1 MIHLTLSS
9 HNNLLTTVINK
20 PSLHKHH
27 LTTKPSK
34 ARTRTITCSQH
45 HKNHRNLIEKEVP
58 TFIDTH
64 HRFVVRE
71 KRKKKEEGKSVLHEK
86 EEKTKKGSS
95 SSSSGGSVIGSKQMV
110 ILCGLGYWLQGFRCF
125 PWLALNFHMASNLSL
140 DPSVL
145 QLVQYSA
152 NLPMVAKPLYGI
164 LSDVIYVGAAH
175 RIPYIVIGVLLQIFA
190 WNYLAFVPAAREVL
204 TVLVATVLLSNL
216 GASIT
221 EVAKDALVAEYG
233 KKHKISGLQS
243 YAFMALAAGG
253 ILGNL
258 IGGYFLLKQPPRIM
272 FIIFSSLLLLQL
284 AISFLTRE
292 DSLGLKKP
300 SSKNLA
306 TPSISENIRKQ
317 VSDLIVAISD
327 KSISRPLLW
336 VVGSIATVPMLT
348 GSVFCYQTQCLNLD
362 PMIIGWSR
370 VIGQLVLL
378 SGTVL
383 YNRYWKKFPMR
394 KLIGAVQILYATS
407 LLLDLVLVR
416 QINLQFGI
424 PNEVFAPCFSGLAE
438 VLAQFKLLPFSVL
451 FASLCPKGCEGSLTS
466 FLASAL
472 ILSSIVSGFFGV
484 GLASLLGIT
493 SGDYSGLTVG
503 ILIQFV
509 AALLPLRWIGSL
521 PMSQPDSEEKQRRK
535 SMSRRTR
542 RNRRV
547 GKVVISSINAYRRE
561 REWEPQ
567 S

>member
-1 MIHLTLSS
+1 MIHLAISS
-9 HNNLLTTVINK
+9 SSQTNQFMFMNK
-20 PSLHKHH
+20 PSLHKH
-27 LTTKPSK
+27 LKSSIIK
-34 ARTRTITCSQH
+34 CSQH
-45 HKNHRNLIEKEVP
+45 HNNSRNFIEKQET
-58 TFIDTH
+58 TFMVDTH
-64 HRFVVRE
+64 QRFVVRE
-71 KRKKKEEGKSVLHEK
+71 TKKKKEEEKGVLYEK
-86 EEKTKKGSS
+86 EEKKIKGTNSS
-95 SSSSGGSVIGSKQMV
+95 TNVSQIGSKQML
-110 ILCGLGYWLQGFRCF
+110 ILCGFGYWLQGFRCF
-125 PWLALNFHMASNLSL
+125 PWLALNFHMASNLNL
-140 DPSVL
+140 DPSIL

-164 LSDVIYVGAAH
+164 LSDVIYIGGAH

-204 TVLVATVLLSNL
+204 TILVAAVLLSNL

-233 KKHKISGLQS
+233 KKQKIGGLQS

-253 ILGNL
+253 ILGNM
-258 IGGYFLLKQPPRIM
+258 IGGYFLLKLPPRIM
-272 FIIFSSLLLLQL
+272 FIIFSSLLSLQL
-284 AISFLTRE
+284 AISFSTRE
-292 DSLGLKKP
+292 DSLGIPQP
-300 SSKNLA
+300 SSENLA
-306 TPSISENIRKQ
+306 TKSISENIRKQ
-317 VSDLIVAISD
+317 ASDLFTAISD

-336 VVGSIATVPMLT
+336 IVGSIAMVPMLT

-370 VIGQLVLL
+370 VIGQLMLF

-383 YNRYWKKFPMR
+383 YNRFWKKFPMR
-394 KLIGAVQILYATS
+394 NLIGAVQILYASS
-407 LLLDLVLVR
+407 LLLDLVLVQ
-416 QINLQFGI
+416 QINLKFGI

-472 ILSSIVSGFFGV
+472 ILSSIVSGFLGV

-493 SGDYSGLTVG
+493 SGNYSGLTVG

-509 AALLPLRWIGSL
+509 AALLPLKWISSV
-521 PMSQPDSEEKQRRK
+521 PMSQPDSEKQKRK
-535 SMSRRTR
+535 SMSRRAR

-547 GKVVISSINAYRRE
+547 GKVVIGSINAYRRE
-561 REWEPQ
+561 REWESQ
-567 S
+567 R

>member
-1 MIHLTLSS
+1 M
-9 HNNLLTTVINK
+9 V
-20 PSLHKHH
+20 
-27 LTTKPSK
+27 
-34 ARTRTITCSQH
+34 
-45 HKNHRNLIEKEVP
+45 
-58 TFIDTH
+58 DTH
-64 HRFVVRE
+64 QRFVVRE
-71 KRKKKEEGKSVLHEK
+71 NKNQNKNKKEEEKNLVYEK
-86 EEKTKKGSS
+86 EDKKKNGSTS
-95 SSSSGGSVIGSKQMV
+95 TNVSQIGSKQML
-110 ILCGLGYWLQGFRCF
+110 ILCGFGYWLQGFRCF
-125 PWLALNFHMASNLSL
+125 PWLALNFHMASNLNL

-164 LSDVIYVGAAH
+164 LSDVIYIGGAH
-175 RIPYIVIGVLLQIFA
+175 RIPYIAIGVLLQIFA

-204 TVLVATVLLSNL
+204 SILVAAVLLSNL

-233 KKHKISGLQS
+233 KKQKIGGLQS

-258 IGGYFLLKQPPRIM
+258 IGGYFLLKLPPRIM
-272 FIIFSSLLLLQL
+272 FIIFSSLLSLQL
-284 AISFLTRE
+284 AISFSTRE
-292 DSLGLKKP
+292 DSLGIPQP
-300 SSKNLA
+300 SSENLA
-306 TPSISENIRKQ
+306 TKSISENIRKQ
-317 VSDLIVAISD
+317 ASDLFTAISD

-336 VVGSIATVPMLT
+336 IVGSIAMVPMLT

-370 VIGQLVLL
+370 VIGQLMLF

-383 YNRYWKKFPMR
+383 YNRFWKKFPMR
-394 KLIGAVQILYATS
+394 NLIGAVQILYASS
-407 LLLDLVLVR
+407 LLLDLVLVQ
-416 QINLQFGI
+416 QINLKFGI

-472 ILSSIVSGFFGV
+472 ILSSIVSGFLGV

-509 AALLPLRWIGSL
+509 AALLPLRWINSV
-521 PMSQPDSEEKQRRK
+521 PMSRPDSEKQKRK
-535 SMSRRTR
+535 SMSRRAR

-547 GKVVISSINAYRRE
+547 GKVVIGSINAYRRE
-561 REWEPQ
+561 REWESQ
-567 S
+567 R

>member
-1 MIHLTLSS
+1 MIHLAISS
-9 HNNLLTTVINK
+9 QKNPLVIINK
-20 PSLHKHH
+20 PNLNKHH
-27 LTTKPSK
+27 KRPI
-34 ARTRTITCSQH
+34 ITCSQH
-45 HKNHRNLIEKEVP
+45 HKNSRNFIEKQSQQP
-58 TFIDTH
+58 TFMVDTH
-64 HRFVVRE
+64 KNFVVRE
-71 KRKKKEEGKSVLHEK
+71 NKKKKEEEKSVFIEK
-86 EEKTKKGSS
+86 EENKKKKGSS
-95 SSSSGGSVIGSKQMV
+95 SSTSQIGGKQML
-110 ILCGLGYWLQGFRCF
+110 ILCGFGYWLQGFRCF
-125 PWLALNFHMASNLSL
+125 PWLALNFHMASNLNL

-164 LSDVIYVGAAH
+164 LSDVIYIGGAH
-175 RIPYIVIGVLLQIFA
+175 RIPYIITGVFLQIFA

-204 TVLVATVLLSNL
+204 TVLVAAVLLSNL

-233 KKHKISGLQS
+233 KKHKIGGLQS

-258 IGGYFLLKQPPRIM
+258 IGGYFLLKLPPRIM
-272 FIIFSSLLLLQL
+272 FMIFSALLSVQL
-284 AISFLTRE
+284 AISFSTRE
-292 DSLGLKKP
+292 DSLGIPQP
-300 SSKNLA
+300 STLNLA
-306 TPSISENIRKQ
+306 TQSISETIKKQ
-317 VSDLIVAISD
+317 ASDLFVAISD
-327 KSISRPLLW
+327 KSISYPLLW
-336 VVGSIATVPMLT
+336 IVGSIATVPMLT
-348 GSVFCYQTQCLNLD
+348 GSIFCYQTQCLNLD

-370 VIGQLVLL
+370 VIGQLMLL

-394 KLIGAVQILYATS
+394 NLIGAVQILYASS

-416 QINLQFGI
+416 QINLKFGI

-451 FASLCPKGCEGSLTS
+451 FANLCPKGCEGSLTS

-509 AALLPLRWIGSL
+509 AALLPLRWIGSI
-521 PMSQPDSEEKQRRK
+521 PMSQSDSEKQRRK
-535 SMSRRTR
+535 SMSRRAR

-547 GKVVISSINAYRRE
+547 GKVVIGSINAYRRE
-561 REWEPQ
+561 REWESQ
-567 S
+567 R